1 MKLALVGEGIAHSQ
15 SPDLHRR
22 LGVRLN
28 VPTEYNLVD
37 ALQQPGFQ
45 FAQAVEH
52 LKAQGY
58 RGTNV
63 TFPFK
68 EKAIGLANSISAG
81 ARLVGSSNTLV
92 FTEQGIRAENT
103 DYSGF
108 IRSYRAAFGVEKPGK
123 VLLLGAGGVGRAVAF
138 ALGALHV
145 TALDIVERDTAR
157 GLALCAD
164 LRAEGIV
171 AELRSPMD
179 AEAALATY
187 QGVVNCTPVGHI
199 NHPGCPIAT
208 DALHSAQ
215 WVFDAVYIPA
225 WTELLLAA
233 ECAGARLLF
242 GVDLFVYQGVD
253 AFAIFADG
261 QIPPATLDDSVGTL
275 RMHYFAQLVNAKT
288 PRVAT

>member
-1 MKLALVGEGIAHSQ
+1 MKLALVGEGIAQSK

-22 LGVRLN
+22 LGAWLN
-28 VPTEYNLVD
+28 VPTEYDLVD
-37 ALQQPGFQ
+37 ALQQPDFD
-45 FAQAVEH
+45 FAQAVHH
-52 LKAQGY
+52 LKDQGY

-68 EKAIGLANSISAG
+68 EKAMGLADDISAG

-92 FTEQGIRAENT
+92 FTQQGIRAENT

-108 IRSYRAAFGVEKPGK
+108 IRSYRAAFGAEKPGK

-138 ALGALHV
+138 ALGALQV
-145 TALDIVERDTAR
+145 TALDIVERDATR
-157 GLALCAD
+157 GHALCAD
-164 LRAEGIV
+164 LQAEGIV
-171 AELRSPMD
+171 AELRPPEA
-179 AEAALATY
+179 AEAELAAY

-208 DALHSAQ
+208 AALHRGQ

-225 WTELLLAA
+225 WTELLIAA
-233 ECAGARLLF
+233 ERAGARLLF

-253 AFAIFADG
+253 AFAIFAG
-261 QIPPATLDDSVGTL
+261 ERTHSPTLENRVPDL
-275 RMHYFAQLVNAKT
+275 RAHYFTELIGA
-288 PRVAT
+288 ATKRA